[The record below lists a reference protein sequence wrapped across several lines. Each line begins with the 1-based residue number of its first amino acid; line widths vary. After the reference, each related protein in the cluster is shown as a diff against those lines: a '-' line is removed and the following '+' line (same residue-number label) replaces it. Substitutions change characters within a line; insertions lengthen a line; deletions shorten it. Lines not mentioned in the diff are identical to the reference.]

1 MKKILFLICFL
12 TPLSVF
18 AHQPNYVDKQLL
30 INDNEPAISK
40 AYYGELAGSEVVYT
54 IDEPSSFKLY
64 LQILSPKI
72 DDAKKDFEVLLVDNN
87 KNQITKLA
95 TSSENWQDWYE
106 EYAGDWYWRGPSF
119 NENIPA
125 GKYKIIVKNPNNTG
139 KYALA
144 IGEIESFPI
153 DEFPTMVKELYLV
166 KTKFFNEPWHG
177 IFNGVVGKYLL
188 VIAVLASIVALFAI
202 LLAIV
207 IIVALFTFLLWIL
220 VKLIKII
227 FHLFKDIKQP

>member
-30 INDNEPAISK
+30 INNNEPAISK
-40 AYYGELAGSEVVYT
+40 AYYGELAGSEVTYT

-72 DDAKKDFEVLLVDNN
+72 DGAKKDFEVLLVDSN
-87 KNQITKLA
+87 KNQIIKLA

-106 EYAGDWYWRGPSF
+106 EYAGDWYWKGPSF

-125 GKYKIIVKNPNNTG
+125 GKYNIIVSNPSNTG

-144 IGEIESFPI
+144 IGDIESFPI
-153 DEFPTMVKELYLV
+153 SKFPLIVKELYLV
-166 KTKFFNEPWHG
+166 KTKFFNEPWYGVFYG
-177 IFNGVVGKYLL
+177 IVGKYLL
-188 VIAVLASIVALFAI
+188 LSSIISFIILMAI
-202 LLAIV
+202 LWYPI
-207 IIVALFTFLLWIL
+207 
-220 VKLIKII
+220 KLIRK
-227 FHLFKDIKQP
+227 LFFVF

>member
-30 INDNEPAISK
+30 INNNEPAISK
-40 AYYGELAGSEVVYT
+40 AYYGELAGSEVTYT

-72 DDAKKDFEVLLVDNN
+72 DGAKKDFEVLLVDSN
-87 KNQITKLA
+87 KNQIIKLA

-106 EYAGDWYWRGPSF
+106 EYAGDWYWKGPSF

-125 GKYKIIVKNPNNTG
+125 GKYNIIVSNPSNTG

-144 IGEIESFPI
+144 IGDIESFPI
-153 DEFPTMVKELYLV
+153 SKFPLIVKELYLV
-166 KTKFFNEPWHG
+166 KTKFFNEPWYGVFYG
-177 IFNGVVGKYLL
+177 IVGKYLL
-188 VIAVLASIVALFAI
+188 LSSIISFIILMAI
-202 LLAIV
+202 LWYPI
-207 IIVALFTFLLWIL
+207 
-220 VKLIKII
+220 KLIRKLFFI
-227 FHLFKDIKQP
+227 F